1 MPARI
6 NITLKAPWWPS
17 IFIRQRADRGPVQ
30 DIATRTQPTEV
41 YRPFGIGKHCF
52 FKTSSI
58 TMQIVSQIRAQLAGV
73 KKQTCPAR

>member
-1 MPARI
+1 
-6 NITLKAPWWPS
+6 
-17 IFIRQRADRGPVQ
+17 VQ
-30 DIATRTQPTEV
+30 DIATGTQPTEV
-41 YRPFGIGKHCF
+41 YGPFGIGKHCF

>member
-1 MPARI
+1 M
-6 NITLKAPWWPS
+6 
-17 IFIRQRADRGPVQ
+17 Q

-58 TMQIVSQIRAQLAGV
+58 TMQIISQTRTELAGV
-73 KKQTCPAR
+73 KKQPCPAR